1 MNLDEMTPQDLN
13 ILALAM
19 DYLLCNADLPSAA
32 MKEVE
37 ELFYFLDAMA
47 EAAEEEEA
55 EKSRL
60 VEKTDNL
67 LVVDF
72 RPKAG

>member
-1 MNLDEMTPQDLN
+1 MNLDEMLADELN

-19 DYLLCNADLPSAA
+19 DYLIHNSSLPSAV
-32 MKEVE
+32 MKDVE
-37 ELFYFLDAMA
+37 ELFYYIDALA
-47 EAAEEEEA
+47 EAAGEEVEDD
-55 EKSRL
+55 RL
-60 VEKTDNL
+60 LETVDNL